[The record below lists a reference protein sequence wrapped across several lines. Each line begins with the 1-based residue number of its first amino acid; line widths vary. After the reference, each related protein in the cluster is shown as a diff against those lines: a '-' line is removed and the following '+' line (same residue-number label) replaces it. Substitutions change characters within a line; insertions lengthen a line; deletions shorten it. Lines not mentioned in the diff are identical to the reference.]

1 MGGPAMSDI
10 KKIVQHQ
17 PYKIA
22 CASCGKTSVITISL
36 SKVDGDLVCECGA
49 RFPKEQLSARA
60 NEAEASIEKTV
71 RDAGYR

>member
-1 MGGPAMSDI
+1 MSDI

-22 CASCGKTSVITISL
+22 CASCGKKSVITISL
-36 SKVDGDLVCECGA
+36 SKIDGDLFCECGA
-49 RFPKEQLSARA
+49 RFPKDQLAAGA

-71 RDAGYR
+71 HEAGYR